1 MLKKLF
7 HFLLLFMFLKTYS
20 QEVLKDSLFYIT
32 VKNKTNLYSFQK
44 NLKKASQYFHQQNW
58 DSTIVFAD
66 RFLYTNNKN
75 RIKRDYAH
83 FFRAHGF
90 QKKNIIDE
98 AEKSY
103 SFISDKFDFN
113 DIVRLKLGE
122 INLKKRKYNKAIN
135 SFKKLLVDQN
145 GNKEI
150 IKIKNII
157 QNLGVCYLH
166 LKKFDKAE
174 AYFNQS
180 LNQSNDTLEL
190 IGDYTN
196 IANLYYDQYKDD
208 EAITFFMKAYNIA
221 KKVNLR
227 KTDSMTS
234 KMIEENRRIL
244 DEKRRVSLNMAV
256 VEQNRKDY
264 KKALK
269 YRKEMEHWNELLYN
283 ENKIYAVVQKEKE
296 FAVQQKQNEVDILQ
310 VQNELKETQRNV
322 LFYSALGLFVLLGVS
337 LYFYREKVKRNK
349 IIANQKE
356 NLDAL
361 NATKDKLF
369 SIVSHDLRSSVNA
382 LKTSNGSLVKNLDS
396 NNLSAL
402 RNLLQKNSAIVNGA
416 YGLLDNLLN
425 WALLQ
430 TNQGYFSI
438 SSLRLFFITEQVSYN
453 YQPLLLEKELSLE
466 NTVSK
471 KDIVFA
477 DQESLKIVLRNLL
490 DNAIKFSKPNGSIKI
505 YSQNSS
511 DDFCDLI
518 IEDTGLGMSETTRL
532 ELLKDTALLHKK
544 EHEDVIGTGLGL
556 QLCKSMIR
564 KNNGKFDIESELGKG
579 TKMIVS
585 LPKNPSNE

>member
-1 MLKKLF
+1 MRFKLLLIFLFSFSVVFSQKKIIDSIFYSKVLNKSSKFHFQENFKKASYYFSEKKWDSALIYSQKQLNIANNQKLILDYCHLYRGISLNKKKAYSEAIDQLSQISFDFEFSNRVKIYLAATNLKLKNYEKAIRYLKFLEKLPIEKLTYIDINDVYRDLSIC
-7 HFLLLFMFLKTYS
+7 FLLLKEYKQAEKYFSKKIS
-20 QEVLKDSLFYIT
+20 NSRDSLSLINDYI
-32 VKNKTNLYSFQK
+32 
-44 NLKKASQYFHQQNW
+44 
-58 DSTIVFAD
+58 
-66 RFLYTNNKN
+66 
-75 RIKRDYAH
+75 
-83 FFRAHGF
+83 
-90 QKKNIIDE
+90 
-98 AEKSY
+98 
-103 SFISDKFDFN
+103 
-113 DIVRLKLGE
+113 
-122 INLKKRKYNKAIN
+122 
-135 SFKKLLVDQN
+135 
-145 GNKEI
+145 
-150 IKIKNII
+150 
-157 QNLGVCYLH
+157 
-166 LKKFDKAE
+166 
-174 AYFNQS
+174 
-180 LNQSNDTLEL
+180 
-190 IGDYTN
+190 N
-196 IANLYYDQYKDD
+196 IANLYYNQYKDD
-208 EAITFFMKAYNIA
+208 IAIPYFKKAYELS
-221 KKVNLR
+221 KKLKIHENEVSISELNNKKRQIFER
-227 KTDSMTS
+227 KTVTA
-234 KMIEENRRIL
+234 
-244 DEKRRVSLNMAV
+244 LNMSI
-256 VEQNRKDY
+256 VEQNRKKFQD
-264 KKALK
+264 ALK
-269 YRKEMEHWNELLYN
+269 YIKEYKKWNDSLN
-283 ENKIYAVVQKEKE
+283 NHNKIYEVAKLEKE

-322 LFYSALGLFVLLGVS
+322 LFYSALGLFVLLGIS

-349 IIANQKE
+349 IIASQKE

-518 IEDTGLGMSETTRL
+518 IEDTGLGMSEATRL